1 MTLTQE
7 EAHRLFEYKDGVL
20 LWKEMVTTR
29 TGNRVGKIAGSIHK
43 HGYRIISVHGRQ
55 YKVHRLMFLYHHG
68 YIPEFIDHINGIK
81 DDNRIENLREAT
93 RTQNYQNRF
102 VQKNNTFGVKGVSK
116 QKNSPNWRCR
126 ISYGGRL
133 HELAGFKSKE
143 LATEFMELWR
153 DMAHGTFANHGFKG
167 ALA

>member
-7 EAHRLFEYKDGVL
+7 EAHRLFEYKDGAL
-20 LWKEMVTTR
+20 YWKEMVTSR

-43 HGYRIISVHGRQ
+43 SGYRIISVHGHQ

-93 RTQNYQNRF
+93 RTQNHQNRF
-102 VQKNNTFGVKGVSK
+102 IYKNNTFGIKGVSK
-116 QKNSPNWRCR
+116 QKNALNWRCR
-126 ISYGGRL
+126 ISYGNKP
-133 HELAGFKSKE
+133 HELGGFKSKE
-143 LATEFMELWR
+143 LAIEFMELWR
-153 DMAHGTFANHGFKG
+153 EMAHGTFANHGFKG
-167 ALA
+167 ALT

>member
-7 EAHRLFEYKDGVL
+7 EAHRLFEYKDGAL
-20 LWKEMVTTR
+20 YWKEMVTTR

-153 DMAHGTFANHGFKG
+153 DMAHGTFSNHGFKG